1 MSIGIGE
8 LLLILVIVFVLFGA
22 GKLPQVMNDIGKG
35 IKGLKKGLK
44 DEEKGLKDEEKIACF
59 LKTLRGT
66 HKNHYPLKCLMKTIS
81 EAKLSVVFIH
91 IFISF

>member
-44 DEEKGLKDEEKIACF
+44 DKDEE
-59 LKTLRGT
+59 
-66 HKNHYPLKCLMKTIS
+66 NS
-81 EAKLSVVFIH
+81 
-91 IFISF
+91 

>member
-1 MSIGIGE
+1 MSVGIGE

-44 DEEKGLKDEEKIACF
+44 DEEKILKNEEKI
-59 LKTLRGT
+59 LENKSE
-66 HKNHYPLKCLMKTIS
+66 TILNKM
-81 EAKLSVVFIH
+81 E
-91 IFISF
+91 ISSINKE

>member
-1 MSIGIGE
+1 MSVGIGE

-44 DEEKGLKDEEKIACF
+44 DEEKILKNEEKI
-59 LKTLRGT
+59 LKDVETNLD
-66 HKNHYPLKCLMKTIS
+66 NKTETVLNKIRVDNN
-81 EAKLSVVFIH
+81 LL
-91 IFISF
+91 

>member
-1 MSIGIGE
+1 MSVGIGE

-44 DEEKGLKDEEKIACF
+44 DEEKILKDEEKI
-59 LKTLRGT
+59 LKDVETNLD
-66 HKNHYPLKCLMKTIS
+66 NKTKTVLNKIRVDNN
-81 EAKLSVVFIH
+81 LL
-91 IFISF
+91 

>member
-44 DEEKGLKDEEKIACF
+44 DEEKNLKNEEKI
-59 LKTLRGT
+59 LEN
-66 HKNHYPLKCLMKTIS
+66 KNETTKSENIS
-81 EAKLSVVFIH
+81 ITKE
-91 IFISF
+91 

>member
-1 MSIGIGE
+1 MSVGIGE

-44 DEEKGLKDEEKIACF
+44 DEEKNLENKSENALQENQPKNNSIA
-59 LKTLRGT
+59 K
-66 HKNHYPLKCLMKTIS
+66 
-81 EAKLSVVFIH
+81 E
-91 IFISF
+91 

>member
-1 MSIGIGE
+1 MSVGIGE

-44 DEEKGLKDEEKIACF
+44 DEEKNLINEEKI
-59 LKTLRGT
+59 LDKKTDSIIDAT
-66 HKNHYPLKCLMKTIS
+66 KNASITK
-81 EAKLSVVFIH
+81 E
-91 IFISF
+91 

>member
-22 GKLPQVMNDIGKG
+22 GKLPQVMGEIGKG

-44 DEEKGLKDEEKIACF
+44 DSI
-59 LKTLRGT
+59 
-66 HKNHYPLKCLMKTIS
+66 I
-81 EAKLSVVFIH
+81 
-91 IFISF
+91 

>member
-1 MSIGIGE
+1 MSVGIGE

-44 DEEKGLKDEEKIACF
+44 DEEKILENKNEVN
-59 LKTLRGT
+59 LNKTENASIT
-66 HKNHYPLKCLMKTIS
+66 K
-81 EAKLSVVFIH
+81 E
-91 IFISF
+91 

>member
-1 MSIGIGE
+1 MSIGVGE

-44 DEEKGLKDEEKIACF
+44 DEEK
-59 LKTLRGT
+59 
-66 HKNHYPLKCLMKTIS
+66 NQNS
-81 EAKLSVVFIH
+81 ENQNQENTNQKKE
-91 IFISF
+91 

>member
-22 GKLPQVMNDIGKG
+22 GKLPQVMGEIGKG

-44 DEEKGLKDEEKIACF
+44 EEDKIN
-59 LKTLRGT
+59 KNETLET
-66 HKNHYPLKCLMKTIS
+66 NQKQINVPK
-81 EAKLSVVFIH
+81 E
-91 IFISF
+91 

>member
-44 DEEKGLKDEEKIACF
+44 DEEKNLEN
-59 LKTLRGT
+59 
-66 HKNHYPLKCLMKTIS
+66 KNEATKSENIS
-81 EAKLSVVFIH
+81 ITKE
-91 IFISF
+91 

>member
-44 DEEKGLKDEEKIACF
+44 DEEKILKNEEKI
-59 LKTLRGT
+59 LENKSETTLN
-66 HKNHYPLKCLMKTIS
+66 KMEIS
-81 EAKLSVVFIH
+81 SINKE
-91 IFISF
+91 

>member
-1 MSIGIGE
+1 MSVGIGE

-44 DEEKGLKDEEKIACF
+44 DEEKNLEN
-59 LKTLRGT
+59 KTET
-66 HKNHYPLKCLMKTIS
+66 KAENIS
-81 EAKLSVVFIH
+81 ITKE
-91 IFISF
+91 

>member
-1 MSIGIGE
+1 MSVGIGE

-44 DEEKGLKDEEKIACF
+44 DEEKVLRDEEKNLINEEKI
-59 LKTLRGT
+59 LEKKTGSILN
-66 HKNHYPLKCLMKTIS
+66 KMENIVDK
-81 EAKLSVVFIH
+81 
-91 IFISF
+91 